1 MALSR
6 IALAAALA
14 AAAAPAAAQP
24 DAAPDALAAQRE
36 IVRAAVLDDCGD
48 AEGDEIVVC
57 GRRAEEA
64 RSRRYRV
71 APGDYSG
78 PRDSAGG
85 AQLYAM
91 EANDDRCS
99 TVGPNQRCSGGVD
112 VLAVVFGAVRI
123 VQALRARR
131 D

>member
-6 IALAAALA
+6 MALAGALA
-14 AAAAPAAAQP
+14 LIAAPAAAQP
-24 DAAPDALAAQRE
+24 DPVEAQRE
-36 IVRAAVLDDCGD
+36 RVRAAVSDDCGETSE
-48 AEGDEIVVC
+48 AEIVVC

-64 RSRRYRV
+64 RARRYRV
-71 APGDYSG
+71 APSAPYSG
-78 PRDSAGG
+78 PRDTAGG

-91 EANDDRCS
+91 EANSDPCS
-99 TVGPNQRCSGGVD
+99 PVGTIQRCGGGLD
-112 VLAVVFGAVRI
+112 VLSVVFGAVRI